1 MKRLQIVI
9 AVLLMIWVLGF
20 SQDEQSTG
28 RHVPLVYNAENTGA
42 DCPAPPLP
50 SVSELP
56 NVPSLRDP
64 FEFVDGKRR
73 VTNLNDWE
81 CRRAEIGSEI
91 MHYELGVKPPRPD
104 HFEAALSPDTVM
116 IITMVKGTDTLTLH
130 ARIILPKGE
139 GPFPAIIGIGTR
151 GSGSLPQNIFTER
164 NIAIVQYN
172 FAELAPAG
180 FRKVARG
187 TGGFYKVFPDST
199 VGYFTA
205 WAWGVSRII
214 DGLEE
219 LPETKIDLKH
229 IGITGCSFAGKIALF
244 SGAFDER
251 IALTISQES
260 GGGGYTSWRVTE
272 SLSGKRET
280 LRNAQGAPWYL
291 KNFSLFN
298 NDVAKLPYD
307 HHELMAMVAPRA
319 LFVTGNPD
327 YEWLADESGY
337 VCSKAAKEVWKAFG
351 VPDRFGFSIVGKH
364 LHCQV
369 PEQQIP
375 EITAFVEKFLL
386 GNDSVDTNI
395 ATSPYHTDLS
405 PWIKWST
412 PNLAK

>member
-1 MKRLQIVI
+1 MTRTPAII
-9 AVLLMIWVLGF
+9 TALLLTGILGF
-20 SQDEQSTG
+20 SQDKQSTG
-28 RHVPLVYNAENTGA
+28 RDIPLVYNVENAGAE
-42 DCPAPPLP
+42 CPAPPLP
-50 SVSELP
+50 SMSELP
-56 NVPSLRDP
+56 TVSSLRDP
-64 FEFVDGKRR
+64 FEFADGKRR
-73 VTNLNDWE
+73 VKNLNDWE
-81 CRRAEIGSEI
+81 CRRAEIGAEI
-91 MHYELGVKPPRPD
+91 MHYELGIKPPRPD
-104 HFEAALSPDTVM
+104 HFEATLSPDNVM
-116 IITMVKGTDTLTLH
+116 IVTMVKGTDTLTLH
-130 ARIILPKGE
+130 ARIILPKGD

-180 FRKVARG
+180 FTKVARG
-187 TGGFYKVFPDST
+187 TGGFYKLFPDST

-214 DGLEE
+214 DGLKK
-219 LPETKIDLKH
+219 LPETKIDLNH

-251 IALTISQES
+251 IALTIAQES

-291 KNFSLFN
+291 QNFSLFN
-298 NDVAKLPYD
+298 NEVAKLPYD

-319 LFVTGNPD
+319 LLVTGNPD

-351 VPDRFGFSIVGKH
+351 VPDRYGFSIVDKH
-364 LHCQV
+364 PHCQV

-375 EITAFVEKFLL
+375 EITAFVEKFFL
-386 GNDSVDTNI
+386 GNNTANTNI
-395 ATSPYHTDLS
+395 ATSPYNTNLS
-405 PWIKWST
+405 TWIKWKT
-412 PNLAK
+412 PDLSQ